1 RAVLDNYRS
10 HIPIHPDWP
19 MVRFE
24 EAPFQIIDGDRGTNY
39 PKKEDFS
46 PSGHCLFLNTK
57 NVRSDGFSF
66 SDMEFISKEK
76 DQALRKGKL
85 QRGDVVL
92 TTRGTIGN
100 TGLSEEQAI
109 DSIQTLHEVLK
120 SEYGPDDG

>member
-1 RAVLDNYRS
+1 
-10 HIPIHPDWP
+10 
-19 MVRFE
+19 
-24 EAPFQIIDGDRGTNY
+24 
-39 PKKEDFS
+39 
-46 PSGHCLFLNTK
+46 
-57 NVRSDGFSF
+57 
-66 SDMEFISKEK
+66 MEFISKEK